1 MIESEASVAAGR
13 NLDYAWDAFDPET
26 YFRHNYVILR
36 DDDRKIVELVRNFF
50 AATLAASPLSPGAR
64 GIDVGTGANLY
75 PALTMLPFCDRIT
88 LYEFSAANVDW
99 LEHQRERGWPS
110 WHEAWDQFW
119 ILLCKQPAYQGV
131 AEPQSELAGRAEIVQ
146 GSIFELQGQD
156 PADRWDIGTMFF
168 VAESITGQRREFLKA
183 VDHFFTILKPNAPF
197 AMAFM
202 EHSAGYHVGLQ
213 NYPATDIDERDI
225 EQCLGDRAHDIRVH
239 NIGSG
244 NRPLRDGY
252 TGMIL
257 AHGRVN
263 RKNR

>member
-1 MIESEASVAAGR
+1 MIESEQSVVDGR
-13 NLDYAWDAFDPET
+13 NLDYPWDAFDAED
-26 YFRHNYVILR
+26 YFRHNYVTLR
-36 DDDRKIVELVRNFF
+36 DDDRKIVEIVRDFF
-50 AATLAASPLSPGAR
+50 ATTLTTTPLPAGAR

-88 LYEFSAANVDW
+88 LYEFSAANVNW
-99 LEHQRERGWPS
+99 LRKQRNDGWPS

-119 ILLCKQPAYQGV
+119 MHLCKQPAYQSV
-131 AEPQSELAGRAEIVQ
+131 AQPQHDLSNRAEIVQ

-156 PADRWDIGTMFF
+156 PVARWDIGTMFF
-168 VAESITGQRREFLKA
+168 VAESITGQRREFLSA
-183 VDHFFTILKPNAPF
+183 VDHFFAVLKPNAPF

-202 EHSAGYHVGLQ
+202 EHSAGYHVGGQ
-213 NYPATDIDERDI
+213 KYPATDIDERDI
-225 EQCLGDRAHDIRVH
+225 TQCLGERAHDIEVH

-263 RKNR
+263 HKK